1 MVEPVG
7 ETFSQ
12 VAGVSPDLISQTEV
26 DAEKAD
32 EDTHD
37 DCLMP
42 VNPGVAGDEQDE
54 GKEAPERERIIMMRT
69 VQSILEKEDKMAE
82 M

>member
-1 MVEPVG
+1 
-7 ETFSQ
+7 
-12 VAGVSPDLISQTEV
+12 
-26 DAEKAD
+26 
-32 EDTHD
+32 
-37 DCLMP
+37 MP

-54 GKEAPERERIIMMRT
+54 GKDAPERERIIMMRT